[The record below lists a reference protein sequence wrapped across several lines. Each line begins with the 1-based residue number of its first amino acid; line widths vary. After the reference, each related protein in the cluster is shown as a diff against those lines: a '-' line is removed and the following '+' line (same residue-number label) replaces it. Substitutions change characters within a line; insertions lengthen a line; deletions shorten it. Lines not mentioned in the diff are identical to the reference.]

1 MEWTTEHD
9 ILLGREILVVEPY
22 TAKPRTFLKGQLWNK
37 ISENLNKLE
46 EPKFVIVQRS
56 VRDRFKLLR
65 EKFKKRMTAEERA
78 TGISPEMSE
87 LDAIMEEIIELE
99 DSYTEEHINGSMEK
113 MRKEQED
120 KENAN
125 DIRLKA
131 METLRETQKRKADS
145 GMEDEK
151 KIKQRSRR
159 SEAVHYLRERM
170 ESDKQLREKEL
181 DIRKKE
187 VEIEAIKQENEGR
200 RHKEFIQM
208 MQLQN
213 QQMQQMQ
220 VNYVSK
226 AKYSWL

>member
-1 MEWTTEHD
+1 M
-9 ILLGREILVVEPY
+9 V
-22 TAKPRTFLKGQLWNK
+22 
-37 ISENLNKLE
+37 
-46 EPKFVIVQRS
+46 VQRS

-65 EKFKKRMTAEERA
+65 EKFKKRMTAEERD

-151 KIKQRSRR
+151 KIKQRSGG
-159 SEAVHYLRERM
+159 SEAVHFL
-170 ESDKQLREKEL
+170 EKGWKVISNCEKRNWIL
-181 DIRKKE
+181 GRKK
-187 VEIEAIKQENEGR
+187 
-200 RHKEFIQM
+200 
-208 MQLQN
+208 
-213 QQMQQMQ
+213 
-220 VNYVSK
+220 
-226 AKYSWL
+226 